1 MMRTVTAAAVLT
13 AALAIATPLPAQE
26 TSSWSTGVT
35 TPEKRQG
42 GPKLLRGDGT
52 RAQPKGSQP
61 APADTLLPGGVSTF
75 RPGPPAIST
84 HDKTTRPSGD
94 DAAYEAFDQGKYL
107 TALELAQKA
116 AEAGDPPAHTLVGRI
131 HQEGLGV
138 APDPVLAARWYR
150 RGAELGDR
158 EAMFSFGVILA
169 EGLGVKK
176 DRAGAAQMFE
186 AAAQRGHAIAN
197 YNLAL
202 LFLHGDGK
210 PENPYRALAHMRFA
224 AENNI
229 VVAQYDL
236 GTLYATG
243 TGLPENRADALEAA
257 RWIGR
262 AAAAG
267 HADAEFEYAVMLYRG
282 MGLEADRPKAL
293 SYLKSAAEKGL
304 PMAQNRLARVLA
316 NGLGTNRDTLE
327 AAIWHLVAK
336 AQGFADPDL
345 DAVVA
350 KMPRAE
356 RRRAEQAAEQ
366 RRDVLAIR

>member
-1 MMRTVTAAAVLT
+1 MMRFVTVATVLMLAMAVAA
-13 AALAIATPLPAQE
+13 PAQE

-42 GPKLLRGDGT
+42 GPKLLRNDGT
-52 RAQPKGSQP
+52 RAQPKGTQP
-61 APADTLLPGGVSTF
+61 APGDGALPGSVSTF
-75 RPGPPAIST
+75 RPGPASIST
-84 HDKTTRPSGD
+84 HDKTIRPSGD
-94 DAAYEAFDQGKYL
+94 DAAYEAFDQGRYL

-116 AEAGDPPAHTLVGRI
+116 AEAGDPSAHTLVGRI

-138 APDPVLAARWYR
+138 PPDPVLAAKWYR

-169 EGLGVKK
+169 DGLGVKK

-210 PENPYRALAHMRFA
+210 PENPFRALAHMRYA

-243 TGLPENRADALEAA
+243 TGLPDNRADALEAA

-267 HADAEFEYAVMLYRG
+267 HAEAELEYATMLYRG

-293 SYLKSAAEKGL
+293 GYLKSAAEKGL
-304 PMAQNRLARVLA
+304 PVAQNRLARVLA
-316 NGLGTNRDTLE
+316 NGLGAERDTLE

-336 AQGFADPDL
+336 SRGISDPDL

-350 KMPRAE
+350 KLPRAD

-366 RRDVLAIR
+366 RRDLLAIR